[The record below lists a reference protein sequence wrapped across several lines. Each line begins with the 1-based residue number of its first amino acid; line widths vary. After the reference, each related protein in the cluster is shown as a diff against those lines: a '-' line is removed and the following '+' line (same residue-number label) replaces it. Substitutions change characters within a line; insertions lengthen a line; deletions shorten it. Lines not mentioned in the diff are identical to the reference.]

1 VSGAILD
8 GAEQVAAEVGLSAAS
23 LQAIAARAGVSVG
36 TIYNHFTDRNELFEE
51 VFARR
56 RAELLATLDDVG
68 STATATATATKE
80 WKTTASGSFEML
92 LTSFVRTVL
101 VFFDSRRAFLRI
113 ALEGGVA
120 KAAVA
125 RSSRAA
131 SGSSGPASGASS
143 MEQLQARAERIVRA
157 GLAEG
162 RLRSDGAELLGPFLI
177 AAVRAALVARIDSPL
192 PLGDETDRVIRLFL
206 RGAAAS

>member
-1 VSGAILD
+1 MSGAILD

-68 STATATATATKE
+68 STATATATATATKE

-131 SGSSGPASGASS
+131 SGSSGPASGAS
-143 MEQLQARAERIVRA
+143 
-157 GLAEG
+157 
-162 RLRSDGAELLGPFLI
+162 
-177 AAVRAALVARIDSPL
+177 
-192 PLGDETDRVIRLFL
+192 
-206 RGAAAS
+206 

>member
-1 VSGAILD
+1 MSGAILD

-68 STATATATATKE
+68 STATATKE

>member
-1 VSGAILD
+1 MSGAILD

-68 STATATATATKE
+68 STATATATKE